1 VIVTLLSLIWRPTL
15 YELGEIVQPGLVAG
29 LKVGRF
35 VEGSA
40 IARNIKL
47 PMNRAITIGVRS
59 PGQNTL
65 GGLASGLS
73 QATTA
78 MIASPKRK
86 RSREARQNS
95 KAAAIANMTASYP
108 MMCGAASIVAA
119 SNTDN

>member
-1 VIVTLLSLIWRPTL
+1 MIVTLFSLIWRPTL

-78 MIASPKRK
+78 MIPPRSESVPERPDRTAKPPLSP
-86 RSREARQNS
+86 
-95 KAAAIANMTASYP
+95 T
-108 MMCGAASIVAA
+108 
-119 SNTDN
+119 